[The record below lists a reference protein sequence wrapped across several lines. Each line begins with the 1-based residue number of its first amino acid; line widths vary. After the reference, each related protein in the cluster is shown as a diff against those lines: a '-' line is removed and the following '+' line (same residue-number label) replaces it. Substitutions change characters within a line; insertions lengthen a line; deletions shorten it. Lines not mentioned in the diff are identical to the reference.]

1 MSSNNKFLNNKK
13 VLITGAD
20 GFIGSHL
27 VESLVK
33 NNCNIRAL
41 VMYNSFNTW
50 GWLDTLDKSILN
62 HIEVCPG
69 DISDNKSVNKLCKGI
84 DYVFHLA
91 SLIAIPYSYNS
102 PYSYLQTNALG
113 TMNLLESCLNSN
125 VEKIIHTSTSEV
137 YGNFSRIPIDEKT
150 PVFAKS
156 PYSAT
161 KIAADQIAYSYY
173 KSFNLPISI
182 IRPFNTYGPRQS
194 NRAIIPTIIT
204 QMLDNKKRIKLG
216 SLYPTRDFSFIKDT
230 VNGFIAA
237 AKHNKSIGEVINIGS
252 GYEISIGELVKLIG
266 QLMKIEYTVKKDR
279 KRVRPAKG
287 EVDRLRA
294 NNNKALSLIKWKPIY
309 AGKNG
314 LKKGLKETVEWF
326 KEPKNLNKYKSKIY
340 NL

>member
-1 MSSNNKFLNNKK
+1 MSSNNKFLNNKI

-113 TMNLLESCLNSN
+113 TLNLLESCLNSN

-161 KIAADQIAYSYY
+161 KIAAEVKNI
-173 KSFNLPISI
+173 
-182 IRPFNTYGPRQS
+182 
-194 NRAIIPTIIT
+194 
-204 QMLDNKKRIKLG
+204 
-216 SLYPTRDFSFIKDT
+216 DFSTYFSK
-230 VNGFIAA
+230 
-237 AKHNKSIGEVINIGS
+237 K
-252 GYEISIGELVKLIG
+252 ELNHLDRFTLFG
-266 QLMKIEYTVKKDR
+266 IE
-279 KRVRPAKG
+279 
-287 EVDRLRA
+287 
-294 NNNKALSLIKWKPIY
+294 
-309 AGKNG
+309 AG
-314 LKKGLKETVEWF
+314 
-326 KEPKNLNKYKSKIY
+326 
-340 NL
+340 

>member
-125 VEKIIHTSTSEV
+125 VEKITHICCGYPDKLDAKPGDMSH
-137 YGNFSRIPIDEKT
+137 GNRPC
-150 PVFAKS
+150 
-156 PYSAT
+156 PYRSMV
-161 KIAADQIAYSYY
+161 
-173 KSFNLPISI
+173 P
-182 IRPFNTYGPRQS
+182 
-194 NRAIIPTIIT
+194 
-204 QMLDNKKRIKLG
+204 M
-216 SLYPTRDFSFIKDT
+216 
-230 VNGFIAA
+230 
-237 AKHNKSIGEVINIGS
+237 
-252 GYEISIGELVKLIG
+252 
-266 QLMKIEYTVKKDR
+266 
-279 KRVRPAKG
+279 
-287 EVDRLRA
+287 
-294 NNNKALSLIKWKPIY
+294 
-309 AGKNG
+309 
-314 LKKGLKETVEWF
+314 
-326 KEPKNLNKYKSKIY
+326 
-340 NL
+340 